1 MLKKYYDLKSSE
13 VHLIPVSDQ
22 DSFEDAWNQ
31 IGIDD
36 NGNEVNVDAVVINT
50 HANPY
55 VIGFGKAE
63 TDSYSSI
70 DITTAN
76 FQDKT
81 MKALILYGCN
91 AGHLDYSEDNVAS
104 QFARLVNGAP
114 VLASDGSVSMR
125 GPFGSYKSKNS
136 DSFKDWGTS
145 KRKNDGWIKYQ
156 LDEDGNVNTT
166 TLDIKKM
173 TLKSMLKKLK

>member
-1 MLKKYYDLKSSE
+1 M
-13 VHLIPVSDQ
+13 SDQ

-36 NGNEVNVDAVVINT
+36 NGDEVNVDAVVINT

-76 FQDKT
+76 FQTKT
-81 MKALILYGCN
+81 MKSLILYGCN
-91 AGHLDYSEDNVAS
+91 TGHLDYSEDNVAS

-114 VLASDGSVSMR
+114 VLASDGSVSAR
-125 GPFGSYKSKNS
+125 GPFGGYKSKYS
-136 DSFKDWGTS
+136 DSFKDWRTS

-156 LDEDGNVNTT
+156 QDEDGNVNTT

>member
-1 MLKKYYDLKSSE
+1 M
-13 VHLIPVSDQ
+13 SDQ

-36 NGNEVNVDAVVINT
+36 NGDEVNVDAVVINT

-76 FQDKT
+76 FQTKT
-81 MKALILYGCN
+81 MKSLILYGCN
-91 AGHLDYSEDNVAS
+91 TGHLDYSEDNVAS
-104 QFARLVNGAP
+104 QFARLVNGAQYWR
-114 VLASDGSVSMR
+114 VMDRFRRVVHLR
-125 GPFGSYKSKNS
+125 
-136 DSFKDWGTS
+136 
-145 KRKNDGWIKYQ
+145 
-156 LDEDGNVNTT
+156 L
-166 TLDIKKM
+166 
-173 TLKSMLKKLK
+173 